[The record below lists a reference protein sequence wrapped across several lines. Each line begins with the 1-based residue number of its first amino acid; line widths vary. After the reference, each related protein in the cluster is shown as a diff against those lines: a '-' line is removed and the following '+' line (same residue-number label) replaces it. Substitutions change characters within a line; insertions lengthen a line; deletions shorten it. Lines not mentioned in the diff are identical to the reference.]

1 MDIRRISGIV
11 YAVATAVVVAFQVAL
26 ALGAPWGAYAMGGAY
41 PGQFPPAMRVA
52 ALVQAGIL
60 LGFAG
65 IVLSRAGIALQ
76 RLERVSRWMIWVV
89 VGFAA
94 LSLVLNLITPSAGE
108 RNMWAPVAF
117 VLLACSLLVATGRKQ

>member
-1 MDIRRISGIV
+1 MDIRRIAGIV

-26 ALGAPWGAYAMGGAY
+26 ALGALWGAYAMGGAY

-52 ALVQAGIL
+52 ALVQAGIQ

-94 LSLVLNLITPSAGE
+94 LSLMLNLITPSAGE
-108 RNMWAPVAF
+108 RMLWAPVAF